1 MDGWPSI
8 SSSKR
13 KGTGPW
19 EQRAGDPEAQIGA
32 PGTSPHAGRPPPR
45 TVCIPYPWAR
55 NSACGNVDGRRG
67 PSCRPEP
74 ADAGEAGAGMGAA
87 PSRQLS
93 CPRQPLNVSV
103 SPDEKS
109 RSPTPWSSSK
119 GSGTRLSAP
128 PSPALWT
135 PTGQGH
141 GRETAA
147 LLLLPREVRLQLL
160 RFGDREGGAFSPP
173 EMKAQNIPDARAEGS
188 EPKTLQQSPLKAP
201 MDSPATCAQV
211 GGREHTE
218 SSS

>member
-1 MDGWPSI
+1 M
-8 SSSKR
+8 
-13 KGTGPW
+13 
-19 EQRAGDPEAQIGA
+19 
-32 PGTSPHAGRPPPR
+32 
-45 TVCIPYPWAR
+45 CIPYPWAR

-67 PSCRPEP
+67 PSCGPEP
-74 ADAGEAGAGMGAA
+74 ADAGEAGPGMGAA

-103 SPDEKS
+103 FPDEKN
-109 RSPTPWSSSK
+109 RSPTSWSSSK
-119 GSGTRLSAP
+119 ATVSCSPQAQTAGVLPSNTLVGSGTRLSAP

-160 RFGDREGGAFSPP
+160 RVGDREGGAFSPP

-201 MDSPATCAQV
+201 TDSPATRAQV